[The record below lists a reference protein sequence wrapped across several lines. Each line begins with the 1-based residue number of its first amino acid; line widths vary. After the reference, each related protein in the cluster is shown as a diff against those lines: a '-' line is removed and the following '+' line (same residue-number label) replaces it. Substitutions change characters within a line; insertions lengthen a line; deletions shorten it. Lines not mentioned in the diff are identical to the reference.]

1 MCSHY
6 SRTIQKKYVCNQNQ
20 LQFINSCYYLNKY
33 FPCERGCWNEVG
45 QDLPAY
51 VNSTGDPS
59 DQYCLFSSEVQPL
72 CDFALEKTQR
82 LCLCVNMEKL
92 PVGRREMRTA
102 MLKETKRALNNRRKR
117 KH

>member
-1 MCSHY
+1 MCSRY
-6 SRTIQKKYVCNQNQ
+6 SKSIQKEYVCNQNQ
-20 LQFINSCYYLNKY
+20 LQFINSCYYLNRY

-51 VNSTGDPS
+51 VNSTGDAS

-72 CDFALEKTQR
+72 CDFALQNTQR
-82 LCLCVNMEKL
+82 LCLCVNKKEL
-92 PVGRREMRTA
+92 PVEQREMRTPI
-102 MLKETKRALNNRRKR
+102 LKESKKVINSRRKR